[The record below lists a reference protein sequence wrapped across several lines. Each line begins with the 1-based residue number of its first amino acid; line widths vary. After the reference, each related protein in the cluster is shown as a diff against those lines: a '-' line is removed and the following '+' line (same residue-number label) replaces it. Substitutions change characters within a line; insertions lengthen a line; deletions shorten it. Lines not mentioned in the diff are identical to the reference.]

1 MPNLRLTGQE
11 QYILQLALKNFEQE
25 VSKSEFQLNAIFT
38 KEFILNHITCLSKK
52 IEKLQ
57 EELETVNSN

>member
-1 MPNLRLTGQE
+1 MSKLIVTGQE

-25 VSKSEFQLNAIFT
+25 VSKSEFQPNAIFT
-38 KEFILNHITCLSKK
+38 KEFILNHITGLSKK

-57 EELETVNSN
+57 EELETIHSN